1 MSVKRRAQLHLVN
14 AEGAAVSP
22 VIREAVEKEFGWV
35 IQDFPNLDEA
45 RLADWAEA
53 LALSMDAR
61 GSGISSPTKFA
72 YPALRG
78 KVLDSLRKRSA
89 KEQSAGVGRDL
100 ERIGGSSSSFQGS
113 VDRKILF
120 DQIQNALSD
129 RDRDIL
135 LLIRKEKSAK
145 EIAAELKT
153 SPPTARKAMQ
163 RVKERIEALVNTS
176 PKAKDRGD
184 QSAVGQRGLAVE

>member
-1 MSVKRRAQLHLVN
+1 MTRRAQLHLVN

-22 VIREAVEKEFGWV
+22 LIREAVEKAFGWV
-35 IQDFPNLDEA
+35 MQDFPNLDEA

-78 KVLDSLRKRSA
+78 KVLDSFRKASA
-89 KEQSAGVGRDL
+89 KEQSAGVGRSL
-100 ERIGGSSSSFQGS
+100 ERIAGSIGSFQGT

-120 DQIQNALSD
+120 EQIHNALSE

-135 LLIRKEKSAK
+135 LLIRKEKSAN
-145 EIAAELKT
+145 EVAAELDIS
-153 SPPTARKAMQ
+153 SPAARKAIQ
-163 RVKERIEALVNTS
+163 RVKERIEALVNSS
-176 PKAKDRGD
+176 PKGKDRGN